1 MALSLSIEGARRC
14 ASVRDRAGISLILA
28 SALLAPSCASIDRAP
43 RVDPA
48 IFDQVSQSAADQV
61 RRCYR
66 SPRVASSG
74 RQISTRIRVT
84 YRIDGGLAQMP
95 VVVSQSG
102 VTPANQPYAGKMAEA
117 AGMAVIRC
125 SPVTLPPE
133 LYERGWKVVDL
144 TFSHTA
150 RA

>member
-1 MALSLSIEGARRC
+1 MALPLSIEGARRW
-14 ASVRDRAGISLILA
+14 ASAHLRAGM
-28 SALLAPSCASIDRAP
+28 LLALSSAWLAAGCALVDGGA
-43 RVDPA
+43 RVDSA
-48 IFDQVSQSAADQV
+48 IFDQVSQRAADQV

-74 RQISTRIRVT
+74 RQITTRIRVT
-84 YRIDGGLAQMP
+84 YRIDGGLAEMP

-125 SPVTLPPE
+125 SPVSLPPE
-133 LYERGWKVVDL
+133 LYEKGWRVVDL

>member
-1 MALSLSIEGARRC
+1 MALSLSIEGARRR
-14 ASVRDRAGISLILA
+14 ASVRRQAGTALLLA
-28 SALLAPSCASIDRAP
+28 SALLVPACASPDRVS
-43 RVDPA
+43 RVDSA

-66 SPRVASSG
+66 APRVASSG

-102 VTPANQPYAGKMAEA
+102 VTPANQPYAGRMAEA
-117 AGMAVIRC
+117 AGMAVLRC

-133 LYERGWKVVDL
+133 LYEKGWKVVDL
-144 TFSHTA
+144 TFSHSA